1 MDSSKAAFS
10 VMLCGNAEDEVVP
23 PYVACK
29 SVHLYSQWVA
39 AGPPGA
45 RYNRSKSGW
54 FDETIF
60 TDWFF
65 TLMFPILH
73 KQEGNKVFIGD
84 NLSLHLSQSV
94 IDVCYKHNIAFVE
107 AMLCLFL
114 YIL

>member
-23 PYVACK
+23 PYVA
-29 SVHLYSQWVA
+29 
-39 AGPPGA
+39 PGA

-73 KQEGNKVFIGD
+73 KQEGNKVLIGD